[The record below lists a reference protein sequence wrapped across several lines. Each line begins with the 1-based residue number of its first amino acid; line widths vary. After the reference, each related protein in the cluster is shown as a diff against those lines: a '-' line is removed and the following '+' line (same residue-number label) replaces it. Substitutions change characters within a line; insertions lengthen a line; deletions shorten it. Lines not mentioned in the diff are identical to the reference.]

1 MLELGEASDRLHEE
15 VLAEALA
22 RRIDLIVAT
31 GAFAAAARV
40 NGGVEPSR
48 LITAPDWKTAYPL
61 LRERLAGDEV
71 VLLKASRGVALEGI
85 LPLIERDF

>member
-1 MLELGEASDRLHEE
+1 MPLPPHWS
-15 VLAEALA
+15 VA
-22 RRIDLIVAT
+22 RFVRRQAI
-31 GAFAAAARV
+31 GAKDA
-40 NGGVEPSR
+40 SR
-48 LITAPDWKTAYPL
+48 LITAPDWTEAYPL